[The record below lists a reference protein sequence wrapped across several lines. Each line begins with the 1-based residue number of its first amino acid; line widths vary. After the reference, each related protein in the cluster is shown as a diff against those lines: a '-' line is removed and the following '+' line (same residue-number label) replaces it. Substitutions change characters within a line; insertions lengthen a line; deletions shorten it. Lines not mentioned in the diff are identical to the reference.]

1 MPPKSAPKKTKK
13 RAHPY
18 QASERSSTRQVAL
31 QSRVD
36 QPPSQEDVAE
46 QPVVELPTPQQALVV
61 SSNVTR
67 AEFSQ
72 LQASMQS
79 MQTMMQ
85 GMMSAMTNFTAS
97 RPDNDQTNTVSQTP
111 SAQPTPPA
119 YNQPPTQPLN
129 GSTHT
134 PTPPAS
140 SQGVGGFSPIPV
152 ITGGAV
158 STQPAPPPPVVF
170 TNPTPTGQI
179 PSLMSITTPNPT
191 LQQHVENII
200 NAPASSLGKSFLPT
214 PVTHDIDQ
222 KVPQSVIQDIWEEKY
237 IDLES
242 LLDKPDLEQANSNS
256 ILPGKP
262 GEPVTWGPNKSKN
275 KIYSLPQ
282 WATAFEIFV
291 AVYTRRF
298 PEQAPNLMTYTAK
311 VKSLA
316 NAKGDFI
323 AYDKGFRL
331 SRARHRTPWETPDL
345 ELWLDCAQAG
355 LRTELSRLT
364 GASKNNNQPFRANS
378 TSGSSSSQSNKL
390 QHPAGTCFIFHNRG
404 GRCNRSNCKFPHA
417 CYFPGC
423 AGAHSIYSCPKF
435 KASGGASSGKQNVAK
450 PSTSSSPGARPTAN
464 SGKSS

>member
-1 MPPKSAPKKTKK
+1 MPPKTAPKKGNK
-13 RAHPY
+13 RSHPY
-18 QASERSSTRQVAL
+18 KAPKRSSTRQAASK
-31 QSRVD
+31 SRVD
-36 QPPSQEDVAE
+36 QPSGSEEVAE
-46 QPVVELPTPQQALVV
+46 QPVVELPTPQQALSVA
-61 SSNVTR
+61 SNVTR

-85 GMMSAMTNFTAS
+85 GMMTAMANFAPNTPDTNQAS
-97 RPDNDQTNTVSQTP
+97 SV
-111 SAQPTPPA
+111 A
-119 YNQPPTQPLN
+119 QPPTATQAQMSSNQPVNQTLTVPN
-129 GSTHT
+129 
-134 PTPPAS
+134 PTPSPS
-140 SQGVGGFSPIPV
+140 TSNQGEVGASPIPV
-152 ITGGAV
+152 ITGGSVANQLV
-158 STQPAPPPPVVF
+158 TPPAVVF
-170 TNPTPTGQI
+170 SNPPNTGAV
-179 PSLMSITTPNPT
+179 PALMSLPT
-191 LQQHVENII
+191 ARPSLQQHVENII
-200 NAPASSLGKSFLPT
+200 NAPAFNVGKSLPPI
-214 PVTHDIDQ
+214 PVSHDVDQ

-237 IDLES
+237 IELES
-242 LLDKPDLEQANSNS
+242 LLDKPDLEMANSNS

-262 GEPVTWGPNKSKN
+262 GEPVTWGPNKPKN

-316 NAKGDFI
+316 SAKGDFI

-355 LRTELSRLT
+355 LRTELAKLT
-364 GASKNNNQPFRANS
+364 GGSKPNSQPFRA
-378 TSGSSSSQSNKL
+378 GSSAGASSSQSNKL

-404 GRCNRSNCKFPHA
+404 GRCTRTNCKFPHA

-423 AGAHSIYSCPKF
+423 GAAHSIYSCPKF
-435 KASGGASSGKQNVAK
+435 KASGGAASGKPPAK
-450 PSTSSSPGARPTAN
+450 PSNTSSPGVRPASN